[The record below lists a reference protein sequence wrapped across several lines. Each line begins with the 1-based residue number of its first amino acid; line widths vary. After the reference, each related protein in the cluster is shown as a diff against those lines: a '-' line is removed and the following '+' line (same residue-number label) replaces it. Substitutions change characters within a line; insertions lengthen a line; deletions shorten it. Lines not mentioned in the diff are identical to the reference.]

1 MTASMSEFDRIDR
14 RSPMPLYFQLARL
27 LTGEINTGRWRAGDR
42 LPSEAEICETYGVSR
57 ATVRQALLRLENEG
71 LIQRLKGRG
80 TFISDP
86 RHRSWLVQ
94 SSEGF
99 FHDEVGRFGLDVTS
113 RILRAELAPLPRWA
127 SQALSLDDDSEGVV
141 LERVR
146 FINGQVALHVTDY
159 LLSRYALAALSLR
172 DRDGSLYDRLREE
185 AGVWVHGGRRIIE
198 ATCATA
204 GVAGLLEV
212 GPRTPLLLIESVSW
226 NGRLEPFH
234 CYQSWLRTDR
244 LTIEIEVARSAAGA
258 PRPAADAPRA
268 PRSARGAPPGPRS
281 ANAHG
286 ARRGAAP

>member
-1 MTASMSEFDRIDR
+1 MTASLPESEKIDR

-27 LTGEINTGRWRAGDR
+27 LTGEINVGRWRAGDR
-42 LPSEAEICETYGVSR
+42 LPSETEICATYGVSR
-57 ATVRQALLRLENEG
+57 ATVRQTLLRLENEG

-80 TFISDP
+80 TFIADA

-127 SQALSLDDDSEGVV
+127 SQALKLDDNSQGAV
-141 LERVR
+141 LERLR

-159 LLSRYALAALSLR
+159 LLPRYEHAAVSLR
-172 DRDGSLYDRLREE
+172 NRDGSLYDRLRED
-185 AGVWVHGGRRIIE
+185 AGVWVHGGRRVIE
-198 ATCATA
+198 AAYATA
-204 GVAGLLEV
+204 RVAKLLEV

-226 NGRLEPFH
+226 NARLEPFH

-244 LTIEIEVARSAAGA
+244 LTVEIEVARVAAGTS
-258 PRPAADAPRA
+258 PV
-268 PRSARGAPPGPRS
+268 RGRTDGRIALQRDG
-281 ANAHG
+281 G
-286 ARRGAAP
+286 

>member
-1 MTASMSEFDRIDR
+1 MTASLPASGKIDR

-27 LTGEINTGRWRAGDR
+27 LTGEINVGRWRAGDR
-42 LPSEAEICETYGVSR
+42 LPSEAEICDTYGVSR

-80 TFISDP
+80 TFIADA

-113 RILRAELAPLPRWA
+113 RVLRAELAPLPRWA
-127 SQALSLDDDSEGVV
+127 SQALTLDDDSQGAV
-141 LERVR
+141 LERLR
-146 FINGQVALHVTDY
+146 FINGQAALHVTDY
-159 LLSRYALAALSLR
+159 LLPRYEHAAVSLR

-198 ATCATA
+198 AACASA
-204 GVAGLLEV
+204 GVAKLLEV

-226 NGRLEPFH
+226 NARLEPFH

-244 LTIEIEVARSAAGA
+244 LTIEIEVARSAAG
-258 PRPAADAPRA
+258 
-268 PRSARGAPPGPRS
+268 PPYKALAGSGRK
-281 ANAHG
+281 G
-286 ARRGAAP
+286 

>member
-1 MTASMSEFDRIDR
+1 MPEHDRIDR

-27 LTGEINTGRWRAGDR
+27 LTGEINYGRWRAGDR
-42 LPSEAEICETYGVSR
+42 LPSEAQICDTYRVSR

-80 TFISDP
+80 TFIADA

-99 FHDEVGRFGLDVTS
+99 FHDEVGRVGLDVTS
-113 RILRAELAPLPRWA
+113 RVLRAELAPLPRWA
-127 SQALSLDDDSEGVV
+127 SQALMLDDDSEGAV
-141 LERVR
+141 LERLR

-159 LLSRYALAALSLR
+159 LLPRYEHAAVSLR

-198 ATCATA
+198 ATCAGA
-204 GVAGLLEV
+204 GVAKLLEV

-226 NGRLEPFH
+226 NARLEPFH

-244 LTIEIEVARSAAGA
+244 LMIEIEVARS
-258 PRPAADAPRA
+258 RPG
-268 PRSARGAPPGPRS
+268 SG
-281 ANAHG
+281 
-286 ARRGAAP
+286 

>member
-1 MTASMSEFDRIDR
+1 MTASLPASERMDR

-27 LTGEINTGRWRAGDR
+27 LTGEISVGRWHAGDR
-42 LPSEAEICETYGVSR
+42 LPSEAEICDTYGVSR

-80 TFISDP
+80 TFIADA

-99 FHDEVGRFGLDVTS
+99 FHDEVGRAGLDVTS

-127 SQALSLDDDSEGVV
+127 SQALMLDDDSHGAV
-141 LERVR
+141 LERLR
-146 FINGQVALHVTDY
+146 FINGEVALHVTDY
-159 LLSRYALAALSLR
+159 LLARYEHAAASLR

-198 ATCATA
+198 ASRASA
-204 GVAGLLEV
+204 RVAKLLEV

-226 NGRLEPFH
+226 NARLEPFH

-244 LTIEIEVARSAAGA
+244 LTIEIEVARSAA
-258 PRPAADAPRA
+258 AASAVRGRA
-268 PRSARGAPPGPRS
+268 DGRAGRERGEA
-281 ANAHG
+281 
-286 ARRGAAP
+286 